1 MREHSQ
7 IFSLLEEG
15 PPPVFLCFF
24 FAIIKEFLSGGL
36 VLQTS
41 SLSSDVRIPKALE
54 RVAHC
59 PFLYFPSTFRALLL
73 PISICSRPEELLM

>member
-15 PPPVFLCFF
+15 YPPVFLCFL

-36 VLQTS
+36 ALQTS

-54 RVAHC
+54 RVAHR
-59 PFLYFPSTFRALLL
+59 PLLYFPSTFRALLL